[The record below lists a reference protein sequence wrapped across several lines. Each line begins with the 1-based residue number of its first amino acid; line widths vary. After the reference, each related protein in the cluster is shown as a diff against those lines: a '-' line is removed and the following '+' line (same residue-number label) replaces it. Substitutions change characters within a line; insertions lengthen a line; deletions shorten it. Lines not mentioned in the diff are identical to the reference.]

1 MTTLIDPRHM
11 LVLGPNCLFQEVL
24 DEYGIVNA
32 WQGET
37 NFGAVRRSVS
47 IGWRC
52 IKKRM

>member
-32 WQGET
+32 RRVKPT
-37 NFGAVRRSVS
+37 FGAVRRLAS